1 MIVNF
6 YSMRDSFIF
15 YRSFQD
21 AIDECSQ
28 EDQLT
33 IYKAIANYALDR
45 KEPELSGVAKVCWV
59 LIKPQL
65 DANWKRYDNGCKG
78 GNHGSKGGAPKGNR
92 NAYKGKTTPKQP
104 QNNPIAVE
112 KTTPNNNVNDN
123 VNLNDNK
130 NDKDIIETKV
140 STKRETKRFTK
151 PTLEELKNY
160 IAENSYTVD
169 AERFLDYYE
178 SNGWRV
184 GKNPMKNWQAA
195 VRSWQRQNNE
205 SCNTKCFSASTG
217 NELHSVFDSVDNS
230 QYKEKDYSERF

>member
-1 MIVNF
+1 
-6 YSMRDSFIF
+6 MRDSFIF

-21 AIDECSQ
+21 AIDACSQ

-78 GNHGSKGGAPKGNR
+78 GDYGSKGGAPKGNR
-92 NAYKGKTTPKQP
+92 NAYKG
-104 QNNPIAVE
+104 

-140 STKRETKRFTK
+140 STKRFTK
-151 PTLEELKNY
+151 PTLEEIKNY

-184 GKNPMKNWQAA
+184 GKNPMKNWKAA